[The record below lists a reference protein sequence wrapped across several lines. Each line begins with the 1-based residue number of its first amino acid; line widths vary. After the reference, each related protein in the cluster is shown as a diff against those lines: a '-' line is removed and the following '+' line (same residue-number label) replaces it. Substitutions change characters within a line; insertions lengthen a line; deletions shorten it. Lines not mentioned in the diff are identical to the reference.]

1 MPQARDVT
9 VVGAGIVGLCCALYL
24 QRDGHRVTL
33 IDRDGPG
40 EGTSSGNA
48 GILATSSVIP
58 NATPGTWRKVPKWLT
73 DPLGPLAVRPS
84 YLPRA
89 LPWLLRYLAA
99 SRPARYEQISR
110 DLAPLSLSALE
121 HYEPL
126 LSAAG
131 ATDLIRRQGTIYLFE
146 KQVTMDGAAAEIAL
160 RRALG
165 VRLDRLGPDEVRQ
178 FVPGLGVPVAG
189 ALHAPD
195 TAHTLSPLAL
205 SQRFAAHF
213 QAEGGVIKRAE
224 VRGFERGPAGPSAIL
239 TSDGRLP
246 ADVVV
251 IAAGAFSR
259 RLTAQLGWNPPLD
272 TERGYHVM
280 LPHADIGLRA
290 AMLVQGRG
298 FAVTPMA
305 DGLRLAGTV
314 EIGGLDAPP
323 NYARA
328 DVLMQHAKAL
338 FPDIDMR
345 DPAKWMG
352 HRPSLP
358 DSLPVLGRA
367 PDQANLY
374 FAFGHAHLGLTQGAV
389 SGRVVADLVAGR
401 QPAVDPRPYRI
412 DRF

>member
-1 MPQARDVT
+1 MAQPRDVT
-9 VVGAGIVGLCCALYL
+9 VIGAGIVGLCCALYL
-24 QRDGHRVTL
+24 QRDGHKVTL

-40 EGTSSGNA
+40 EGTSFGNA
-48 GILATSSVIP
+48 GILATSSVLP
-58 NATPGTWRKVPKWLT
+58 NGTPGLWRKVPRMLT
-73 DPLGPLAVRPS
+73 DPLAPLAVRWQ
-84 YLPRA
+84 YLPRIA
-89 LPWLLRYLAA
+89 PWLLRFLAA
-99 SRPARYEQISR
+99 SRPARFAQIAR
-110 DLAPLSLSALE
+110 ELAPLSLAAIE

-126 LSAAG
+126 LADAG
-131 ATDLIRRQGTIYLFE
+131 AGDLIRRQGTLYLYE
-146 KQVTMDGAAAEIAL
+146 TQATMDAAASEIAL

-189 ALHAPD
+189 AMYAPD

-205 SQRFAAHF
+205 SQAFAAHF
-213 QAEGGVIKRAE
+213 QASGGTLKRAE
-224 VRGFERGPAGPSAIL
+224 VHGFDRGPAGPSAIH
-239 TSDGRLP
+239 TSNGTLP

-259 RLTAQLGWNPPLD
+259 RLTRQLGWDPPLD

-280 LPHADIGLRA
+280 LPHADIGLRS

-314 EIGGLDAPP
+314 ELGGLEAPP

-328 DVLMQHAKAL
+328 DALVRHAKAL
-338 FPDIDMR
+338 FPDLNDADGSR
-345 DPAKWMG
+345 WMG
-352 HRPSLP
+352 YRPSLP

-367 PDQANLY
+367 PDMANLY
-374 FAFGHAHLGLTQGAV
+374 FAFGHHHLGLTQGAV
-389 SGRVVADLVAGR
+389 SGRIIADLVAGR
-401 QPAVDPRPYRI
+401 PPAVDPRPYRV